1 MRNELKVM
9 AIIVAIVIV
18 GVFIGSR
25 YYRSSI
31 ESGRPPVPQKEGL
44 IREDSPT
51 LGPADAKV
59 TIVEFLDPECETCA
73 VFGAIVK
80 KIVKDNDPNIRL
92 VIRYMPLH
100 PNAARA
106 ATFVEAAGEQGKYW
120 EALDLLFQKLPE
132 WGERHGA
139 PPNAPK
145 PDIDALFERYA
156 QTLGLDLKKL
166 ETAVKE
172 NRFAAKL
179 DRDKR
184 DGQRLGVRKTPS
196 FFVNGRELTR
206 FGEAE
211 LRALIADELKK

>member
-1 MRNELKVM
+1 M
-9 AIIVAIVIV
+9 AVIVAVVII
-18 GVFIGSR
+18 GVFLGSK
-25 YYRSSI
+25 YYRSSV
-31 ESGRPPVPQKEGL
+31 ESNRPAVPQKEGL
-44 IREDSPT
+44 IRDDSPT

-73 VFGAIVK
+73 VFGPIVK
-80 KIVKDNDPNIRL
+80 KIVKDNEPNVRL

-100 PNAARA
+100 PSATKA
-106 ATFVEAAGEQGKYW
+106 ATFAEAAGEQGKYW
-120 EALDLLFQKLPE
+120 EALDLLFQKQSE

-145 PDIDALFERYA
+145 PDVDALFEKYA
-156 QTLGLDLKKL
+156 QALGLDLDKL
-166 ETAVKE
+166 AAAVKE
-172 NRFAAKL
+172 NRFAAKI

-184 DGQRLGVRKTPS
+184 DGQRLGVRKTPG

-211 LRALIADELKK
+211 LKALIADELKK

>member
-1 MRNELKVM
+1 M
-9 AIIVAIVIV
+9 AVIVAIVLV
-18 GVFIGSR
+18 GVLIGSR

-31 ESGRPPVPQKEGL
+31 ETTRPAVPQKEGL
-44 IREDSPT
+44 IRDDSPT

-59 TIVEFLDPECETCA
+59 TVVEFLDPECETCA
-73 VFGAIVK
+73 VFGPIVK

-92 VIRYMPLH
+92 VIRWMPLH
-100 PNAARA
+100 PNAAKA

-120 EALDLLFQKLPE
+120 EALDLLFQKQPE

-139 PPNAPK
+139 PANAPK
-145 PDIDALFERYA
+145 PDVDALFEKYA
-156 QTLGLDLKKL
+156 QTLSLDLDKFK
-166 ETAVKE
+166 TAVKE

-211 LRALIADELKK
+211 LKALIAEELKK

>member
-1 MRNELKVM
+1 M
-9 AIIVAIVIV
+9 AVIVAIVLV
-18 GVFIGSR
+18 GVLVGSR
-25 YYRSSI
+25 YYRSSV
-31 ESGRPPVPQKEGL
+31 ESSRPAVPQKEGL

-51 LGPADAKV
+51 LGPANAKV

-73 VFGAIVK
+73 VFGPIVK
-80 KIVKDNDPNIRL
+80 KIVIDNDPNIRL

-100 PNAARA
+100 PNAAKA

-120 EALDLLFQKLPE
+120 EALDLLFQKQPE

-145 PDIDALFERYA
+145 PDLDALFDKYA
-156 QTLGLDLKKL
+156 QTLGLDLDKFK
-166 ETAVKE
+166 TAVKE
-172 NRFAAKL
+172 NRFVAKL

-184 DGQRLGVRKTPS
+184 DGQRLGVRKTPG
-196 FFVNGRELTR
+196 FFVNGRELMR

-211 LRALIADELKK
+211 LKALIAEELKK

>member
-1 MRNELKVM
+1 MVV
-9 AIIVAIVIV
+9 IVAVVII
-18 GVFIGSR
+18 GVFLGSR
-25 YYRSSI
+25 YYRSSV
-31 ESGRPPVPQKEGL
+31 ESNRPAVPQKEGL
-44 IREDSPT
+44 IRDDSPT

-73 VFGAIVK
+73 VFGPIVK
-80 KIVKDNDPNIRL
+80 RIVKDNDPNIRL

-100 PNAARA
+100 PNAAKA

-120 EALDLLFQKLPE
+120 EALDLLFQKQPE

-145 PDIDALFERYA
+145 PDVDALFEKYA
-156 QTLGLDLKKL
+156 QTLGLDLDKL
-166 ETAVKE
+166 ERAVKE

-211 LRALIADELKK
+211 LRALIAEELKK

>member
-1 MRNELKVM
+1 M
-9 AIIVAIVIV
+9 AVIFAIVIG

-25 YYRSSI
+25 YYGGTVDNERSAATN
-31 ESGRPPVPQKEGL
+31 KEGL

-73 VFGAIVK
+73 VFGPIVK

-100 PNAARA
+100 ENASKA

-120 EALDLLFQKLPE
+120 EALDLLFQKQSE

-139 PPNAPK
+139 PPNSPK
-145 PDIDALFERYA
+145 PDVDALFEKYA
-156 QTLGLDLKKL
+156 QTLGLDLDKL
-166 ETAVKE
+166 EAAVKE

-179 DRDKR
+179 ERDKR
-184 DGQRLGVRKTPS
+184 DGQSLGVRKTPS
-196 FFVNGRELTR
+196 FFVNGRELKR

-211 LRALIADELKK
+211 LRTLIAEELKK